1 VPEHRREPAEPFPH
15 LGQPEQPHRT
25 PTGHS
30 RTRPGH
36 SRSEPGRSRSCAE
49 RSTRSAH
56 STNHNC
62 YRKTWS
68 CSTWSYSTSACSS
81 GSPPERQNRS
91 RRDRRRRRLR
101 LPVTTAY
108 ESLLFL
114 LSELKCDT
122 TRTSTNFTYELTTPA
137 CLNAPFV
144 STISLKNRPASM
156 ELANQFDQENAGNY
170 AAFPNRVGRIG
181 RQHNNVKPKDEK
193 TLLLGG

>member
-1 VPEHRREPAEPFPH
+1 VPAEPFPH
-15 LGQPEQPHRT
+15 PGQPGQPYRT

-30 RTRPGH
+30 RTRPGR
-36 SRSEPGRSRSCAE
+36 SKSEPGRSRSCAE
-49 RSTRSAH
+49 RSTRSAAH
-56 STNHNC
+56 STNC
-62 YRKTWS
+62 SCS

-137 CLNAPFV
+137 CQKALFV